1 MIFWRHTSCL
11 SCALIFVSL
20 CFAAFVSTTKI
31 AHAQSVVLQQPVD
44 GPISDTMRFRSSHP
58 VSGEPRYHYGI
69 DIAVPSGTPVRSTG
83 TLVSCSNSGGGG
95 GIIAVV
101 DHGCCVIERFMHLE
115 SCGGGNIISDNTG
128 GSTGPHLHWE
138 VRIKGVNVNPT
149 AAVGQNL
156 CDEAVQNSLIANAY
170 TIIPSPPNGGG
181 GGSTGACTAPR
192 PEQQPVDEVTYIPP
206 GGVNPVTGVP
216 TPITGPGQIITVG
229 TDGRVTV
236 TPAPGFYTP
245 VSPLP
250 PSVTTGFTQPTTT
263 DNPVTGCS
271 TDTWTAMVNQ
281 SVLQTRREMLMNQR
295 YIAKADSVLAYAC
308 IEPQLANVGR
318 SMGVFSENT
327 EWANADIPILNGL
340 NVRTSV
346 SMGPASLDGAIS
358 GSALSLANSFI
369 RSMFFHDYLGGT
381 AGESELPPLADAGAG
396 TDDIVSMQESATCGM
411 MNRVWQ
417 MAKCQN
423 VTDGVAFPRFEDLI
437 GNDPRIYP
445 RIYRCNDSGITQDMI
460 DVARGANVAFDPIET
475 HFSILNPALVGS
487 DQRCAPPI
495 STGVVIE
502 RRFGLGRISIPRN
515 YDDAICPTPGCSY
528 QNPAL
533 GGLGTCE

>member
-1 MIFWRHTSCL
+1 MIFWKIAPRF
-11 SCALIFVSL
+11 AFIFIFAGL
-20 CFAAFVSTTKI
+20 CVAVFAVNIKT

-44 GPISDTMRFRSSHP
+44 GPISDTMRFREQHP
-58 VSGEPRYHYGI
+58 VTGEPRYHFGI

-83 TLVSCSNSGGGG
+83 TLVSCSTSSSNGN
-95 GIIAVV
+95 IIAVV
-101 DHGCCVIERFMHLE
+101 DHGCCVTERFMHLE
-115 SCGGGNIISDNTG
+115 SCGGGRIISDNTG

-138 VRIKGVNVNPT
+138 VIIKGVYVNPT

-170 TIIPSPPNGGG
+170 TIIPVPPNGGG

-263 DNPVTGCS
+263 DDPVTGCS

-295 YIAKADSVLAYAC
+295 YIAKADSTLSYAC

-327 EWANADIPILNGL
+327 HWANARIPIENGL
-340 NVRTSV
+340 FVNTSV
-346 SMGPASLDGAIS
+346 SMGPASLDGAVS
-358 GSALSLANSFI
+358 NAALSLANSFI
-369 RSMFFHDYLGGT
+369 QSMFFHDYLGGT
-381 AGESELPPLADAGAG
+381 AGESALPPLADAGAG
-396 TDDIVSMQESATCGM
+396 TDDIVSPQESATCGM

-423 VTDGVAFPRFEDLI
+423 ITDGIAFPRFEDLI

-445 RIYRCNDSGITQDMI
+445 RIYRCNDSGITQSMI
-460 DVARGANVAFDPIET
+460 DVAGGANVAFDPINL
-475 HFSILNPALVGS
+475 HLDILNPTLAGA
-487 DQRCAPPI
+487 DQACAPPI
-495 STGVVIE
+495 PTGVIIQ
-502 RRFGLGRISIPRN
+502 RRSGLGIITDIFN
-515 YDDAICPTPGCSY
+515 YDDAVCPTPGCTY